1 LLLYTQALS
10 NLLPGALLSNSSSTQ
25 PVLAIK
31 DDLEPIAEHI
41 DELHRLGASG
51 LAKCLQES
59 LVMTVALNGIS
70 PLRLRLEA
78 DKLNRLD
85 LEFSSSTSDDLDDF
99 GLTYVPL
106 LLRAQMLNDHRI
118 IGAVMNQYE
127 KEADESD
134 AMGRTA
140 LHVALDHMHLSNW
153 TPTNYSGWYNRTENE
168 CKVVQA
174 LLNWGVPITAQD
186 IFRRSAL
193 HIACFEDFD
202 DKVIQ
207 LLVDHPGIDIEV
219 QDANGRT
226 AFSWAVKKRNVTTV
240 RLLLATGKVNV
251 NHKDKIGRTPLSF
264 AVEAGD
270 VNMVKILLARDD
282 IDSSIK
288 ERGEMSSLAYALGI
302 WNMEIFMAL
311 MERGG
316 IEVNSKFLLFDDL
329 APIHNLLTTAASR
342 GIIAA
347 VRFLLGLDEVDIE
360 TEDDWGMTA
369 CDWARK
375 KGHEDVVKLFEEHAL
390 HVAPS
395 RTESHLGDAS
405 V

>member
-1 LLLYTQALS
+1 
-10 NLLPGALLSNSSSTQ
+10 
-25 PVLAIK
+25 
-31 DDLEPIAEHI
+31 
-41 DELHRLGASG
+41 
-51 LAKCLQES
+51 
-59 LVMTVALNGIS
+59 M
-70 PLRLRLEA
+70 
-78 DKLNRLD
+78 
-85 LEFSSSTSDDLDDF
+85 
-99 GLTYVPL
+99 
-106 LLRAQMLNDHRI
+106 
-118 IGAVMNQYE
+118 
-127 KEADESD
+127 
-134 AMGRTA
+134 
-140 LHVALDHMHLSNW
+140 
-153 TPTNYSGWYNRTENE
+153 
-168 CKVVQA
+168 
-174 LLNWGVPITAQD
+174 PITAQD

-207 LLVDHPGIDIEV
+207 LLVDHPSIDIEV

-240 RLLLATGKVNV
+240 SLLLATGKVNV

-316 IEVNSKFLLFDDL
+316 IKVNSKFLLFDDL
-329 APIHNLLTTAASR
+329 APIHSLLTTAASR

-347 VRFLLGLDEVDIE
+347 VRFLLGLDEVNVE
-360 TEDDWGMTA
+360 SEDNWGMTA

-390 HVAPS
+390 QVAP
-395 RTESHLGDAS
+395 GWD
-405 V
+405 